1 MLPIIEHIKS
11 FLLKYRYFL
20 ICICVLCVIIIFL
33 LLSNFNN
40 QQDIVQHKG
49 DNIEHFASNNL
60 HSNQTKSSNKDKST
74 DARQTTTVFVDLKG
88 AVKRPDLYEMKSTDR
103 VKQLLEKA
111 GVQRDADLS
120 QINLS
125 EKLVDQKLIYI
136 PKKGEVSQPN
146 LSKSLN
152 ENNVNK
158 SAKTENTKI
167 NLNLATESELQNVPG
182 IGSSKAKAIIE
193 YRNENGA
200 FTTVEDLKKVNGIG
214 VKTFEKLREYFIV

>member
-1 MLPIIEHIKS
+1 ML
-11 FLLKYRYFL
+11 
-20 ICICVLCVIIIFL
+20 
-33 LLSNFNN
+33 
-40 QQDIVQHKG
+40 
-49 DNIEHFASNNL
+49 
-60 HSNQTKSSNKDKST
+60 NKL
-74 DARQTTTVFVDLKG
+74 RLFFVDLKG

-146 LSKSLN
+146 LSKSQN
-152 ENNVNK
+152 ENKVNK
-158 SAKTENTKI
+158 STKTDNTKI